1 MKKEMPKLTKKQKL
15 EVAREYLGD
24 DKTCLD
30 AIMAEQRLQSYEM
43 RLGRIRMVLI
53 GMSLSWLLL
62 TCVMVAILS

>member
-24 DKTCLD
+24 DKTFLD